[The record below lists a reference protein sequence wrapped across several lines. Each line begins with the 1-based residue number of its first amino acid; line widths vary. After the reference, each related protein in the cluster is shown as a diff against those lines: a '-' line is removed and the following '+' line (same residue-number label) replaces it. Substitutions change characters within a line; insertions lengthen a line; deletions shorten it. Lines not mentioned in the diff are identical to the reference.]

1 MLRLLFIAPVLLD
14 TRRRTLPVNWRRWV
28 TPMYEIMP
36 KESRTGLMRDYQL
49 RATIRI
55 KAAVLI
61 RRDIGL

>member
-36 KESRTGLMRDYQL
+36 KESRTGLMQDYQL
-49 RATIRI
+49 RAIMSI
-55 KAAVLI
+55 EAAV
-61 RRDIGL
+61 RVSSSCK